1 MVSACRGQPGRR
13 PGGSAAEAGSA
24 RLPAARRPGGGG
36 RPAARTRSGPS
47 PRRRPAKAP
56 GTGAQPGRPA
66 GGHGGPRPPPPA
78 EPEGLRPSSA
88 QTRKP
93 TYLSSRARARIRART
108 AHARTP
114 AHISFATSL
123 RKCSTRTAH
132 ARTPAHRRG
141 KPRRFFHYSTG
152 LALCNGDCK
161 KSCKLFVNPID
172 NAEKVSTI
180 IIVSTRSE

>member
-24 RLPAARRPGGGG
+24 RLPAAPGGGG
-36 RPAARTRSGPS
+36 RPAARTYLGLSPAAGPQK
-47 PRRRPAKAP
+47 PR
-56 GTGAQPGRPA
+56 GPGRSPA
-66 GGHGGPRPPPPA
+66 ARRAATAGAAPPA
-78 EPEGLRPSSA
+78 EPEGLRPSFA

-93 TYLSSRARARIRART
+93 TYLSSCARARIRAHT
-108 AHARTP
+108 AHART
-114 AHISFATSL
+114 L
-123 RKCSTRTAH
+123 
-132 ARTPAHRRG
+132 AHRRG

-152 LALCNGDCK
+152 LALCNGDCE

>member
-1 MVSACRGQPGRR
+1 MVCACRGQPGRR
-13 PGGSAAEAGSA
+13 PGGSAAEAGFA
-24 RLPAARRPGGGG
+24 RLPAAPGGGG

-47 PRRRPAKAP
+47 PAAGPQKPRE
-56 GTGAQPGRPA
+56 PGRSPA
-66 GGHGGPRPPPPA
+66 ARRAATAGAAPPA
-78 EPEGLRPSSA
+78 EPEGLRPSSV

-93 TYLSSRARARIRART
+93 TYLTSRARARIRA
-108 AHARTP
+108 
-114 AHISFATSL
+114 
-123 RKCSTRTAH
+123 RTAH

-152 LALCNGDCK
+152 LALCNGDCE

-180 IIVSTRSE
+180 IIVSTRSK

>member
-1 MVSACRGQPGRR
+1 MVCVCRGQPGRR
-13 PGGSAAEAGSA
+13 PGGSAAEAGFA
-24 RLPAARRPGGGG
+24 RLPAAPCGG
-36 RPAARTRSGPS
+36 RRAACGPYI
-47 PRRRPAKAP
+47 PRVLPCRRPAKAP
-56 GTGAQPGRPA
+56 VPGAQPGRPQ
-66 GGHGGPRPPPPA
+66 GGHGGRSPPPPA

-114 AHISFATSL
+114 AH
-123 RKCSTRTAH
+123 
-132 ARTPAHRRG
+132 RRG

-152 LALCNGDCK
+152 LALCNGDCE

>member
-24 RLPAARRPGGGG
+24 RLPAAPGG
-36 RPAARTRSGPS
+36 RRAACGPHIPRAL

-56 GTGAQPGRPA
+56 GTGAQPGRPQ
-66 GGHGGPRPPPPA
+66 GGHGGRSPPPPA

-114 AHISFATSL
+114 AH
-123 RKCSTRTAH
+123 
-132 ARTPAHRRG
+132 RRG

-152 LALCNGDCK
+152 LALCNGDCE

>member
-13 PGGSAAEAGSA
+13 PGGSAAEAGFA
-24 RLPAARRPGGGG
+24 RLPAAPPGG
-36 RPAARTRSGPS
+36 RRAACGPHIPRAL

-56 GTGAQPGRPA
+56 GTGAQPGRPQ
-66 GGHGGPRPPPPA
+66 GGHGGLRPPPPA
-78 EPEGLRPSSA
+78 EPEGLRPSFA

-93 TYLSSRARARIRART
+93 TYLSSRARARIRAHTARARIRAHTARARIRART
-108 AHARTP
+108 AQ
-114 AHISFATSL
+114 
-123 RKCSTRTAH
+123 

-152 LALCNGDCK
+152 LALCNGDCE

>member
-24 RLPAARRPGGGG
+24 RLPAAPGGGG
-36 RPAARTRSGPS
+36 RPAARTRSGSS
-47 PRRRPAKAP
+47 PRRRPAKAS
-56 GTGAQPGRPA
+56 GTGAQPGRPQ
-66 GGHGGPRPPPPA
+66 GGHGGRSPPPPA

-114 AHISFATSL
+114 AH
-123 RKCSTRTAH
+123 
-132 ARTPAHRRG
+132 RRG
-141 KPRRFFHYSTG
+141 KSRRFFHYSTG
-152 LALCNGDCK
+152 LALCNGDCE